1 MKLQLTRPLA
11 FIDIEGT
18 GLSPEKDRI
27 VELSITKVFP
37 DESRE
42 SRTRRFN
49 PEMPIPAAATE
60 IHGITDEDVK
70 ECVNFQHTAKG
81 LFKFIDGCDIAGF
94 ASNRYDVPMLYRE
107 FLRAGIIWD
116 YKSVRF
122 IDAGNIFKI
131 KEERTLAAALRF
143 YCGKELIGAH
153 GAAADVEA
161 TIDVLF
167 AQLEKYEDIPT
178 DLDELQVYCNYG
190 KRILDISG
198 KFTLNDKDEIIINF
212 GQNKGSR
219 AIDEPGL
226 MQWMINK
233 DFAPDTLEIC
243 HQILNY

>member
-1 MKLQLTRPLA
+1 M
-11 FIDIEGT
+11 
-18 GLSPEKDRI
+18 
-27 VELSITKVFP
+27 
-37 DESRE
+37 
-42 SRTRRFN
+42 
-49 PEMPIPAAATE
+49 
-60 IHGITDEDVK
+60 
-70 ECVNFQHTAKG
+70 NFHHTAKG
-81 LFKFIDGCDIAGF
+81 LFKLIDGCDIAGF
-94 ASNRYDVPMLYRE
+94 SSNRYDVPMLYSE

-131 KEERTLAAALRF
+131 KEERTLTAALKF
-143 YCGKELIGAH
+143 YCGKELEGAH
-153 GAAADVEA
+153 GAAADVDA
-161 TIDVLF
+161 TINVLF
-167 AQLEKYEDIPT
+167 AQLDKYEDIPT

-198 KFTLNDKDEIIINF
+198 KFALNDKDEIIINF

-233 DFAPDTLEIC
+233 DFAPDTLDIC